1 MAVMRPTATGGFD
14 ILHFSSSSPSF
25 RADARDDGGISA
37 DELCI
42 RGTLVSTSS
51 RLHIVMAG
59 LVPAIHAYG
68 TERGTWMPGT
78 SRGMTTGTPS
88 PPSSHCGKCQENV
101 ASKANFRHRR
111 EANNGY
117 PT

>member
-42 RGTLVSTSS
+42 RGTLVSASS

-68 TERGTWMPGT
+68 TERRTWMPGT
-78 SRGMTTGTPS
+78 TPGMTTGDAQ
-88 PPSSHCGKCQENV
+88 SSIFALRQMP
-101 ASKANFRHRR
+101 R
-111 EANNGY
+111 ECRLQGQL
-117 PT
+117 PTQARGE